1 MAMRHDRRR
10 TEVWGAGTSRKDMW
24 LSLNTVQW
32 TMFIVQHLGPRS
44 LFCCDIKTWASG
56 HSLKWSW
63 LVVWQRQMR
72 RKHRHRRRVDVTVLQ
87 NAVHAVDECSFYNIL
102 YNMFS
107 PDRLQ
112 AVCVYTVSCNTC
124 ISMPNKRRA
133 KEKALWSFWQAAA
146 EFVYLVVLGC
156 LFFIWLFL
164 LGFFFT
170 WLFIAISMHLNA
182 KQKRKL
188 FSHFGKQQ

>member
-1 MAMRHDRRR
+1 MI
-10 TEVWGAGTSRKDMW
+10 
-24 LSLNTVQW
+24 
-32 TMFIVQHLGPRS
+32 IVQHLGLRS

-72 RKHRHRRRVDVTVLQ
+72 RKHRHQRRVDVTELQ
-87 NAVHAVDECSFYNIL
+87 NAVHAVDECSLYNFFYNI
-102 YNMFS
+102 FS

-124 ISMPNKRRA
+124 ISMPNKRQA
-133 KEKALWSFWQAAA
+133 KEKAVWSFWQAAA

-156 LFFIWLFL
+156 FFFIWLFL
-164 LGFFFT
+164 LGLFFT

-188 FSHFGKQQ
+188 ASHFGKQQ